1 MLDIDDAEDESSS
14 YSGGSS
20 CKGSGGGR
28 EESLVFANS
37 LAKLDM
43 VCGLDEAVCVGNQGL
58 VKRGDPHIG
67 DWTASVSS
75 AFRYVVAWRREG
87 N

>member
-1 MLDIDDAEDESSS
+1 MAGAGLSVFDGLTVPVLDIDDAEDESSS

-43 VCGLDEAVCVGNQGL
+43 VAWARLYF
-58 VKRGDPHIG
+58 
-67 DWTASVSS
+67 VSEIRVS
-75 AFRYVVAWRREG
+75 
-87 N
+87 

>member
-1 MLDIDDAEDESSS
+1 VLDIDDAEDESSS

-20 CKGSGGGR
+20 CNGSGGGR

-43 VCGLDEAVCVGNQGL
+43 VCGLDEAV
-58 VKRGDPHIG
+58 
-67 DWTASVSS
+67 
-75 AFRYVVAWRREG
+75 
-87 N
+87 